1 MTSSEPE
8 DEYRAAEEAH
18 DGLSGLPVAPVPQG
32 LMYEPLRVEPPS
44 FTFLESLPLR
54 PMPRTPNFADAVLFG
69 VFMLAGLLVT
79 TVFLGLSV
87 HYHWFGLGDLEQA
100 VKKNWLALG
109 SQLLIYAI
117 GLAVAVPFFRTM
129 WGKPYFV
136 GLHWHGATAK
146 RLALRLLG
154 CAVLCNVLA
163 MLGDYI
169 LPFPEHAPI
178 DKMFSTSTDAWML
191 TFFGV
196 LIAPLFEEM
205 IFRGFL
211 LPAMA
216 TAWDWAIER
225 STGARPRP
233 LDAEGQPVW
242 SAGAMIFAAM
252 LVSVP
257 FALMHSA
264 QLGQAWG
271 PLLLLYCVSLVLC
284 TVRFV
289 TRSLAASTL
298 VHSIYNAI
306 LFGIM
311 LVQTDGFRH
320 LDKI

>member
-1 MTSSEPE
+1 MSEGGRE
-8 DEYRAAEEAH
+8 DEIQAVTEAH
-18 DGLSGLPVAPVPQG
+18 SELPVAPVP
-32 LMYEPLRVEPPS
+32 LVLVNEPLGVEPPS
-44 FTFLESLPLR
+44 FAFLESLPLR

-79 TVFLGLSV
+79 IVLLGLSA
-87 HYHWFGLGDLEQA
+87 HYHWLGLGDLEQA
-100 VKKNWLALG
+100 VSKTWLALT

-117 GLAVAVPFFRTM
+117 GLAIAIPFFRTM
-129 WGKPYFV
+129 WGKPYFA
-136 GLHWHGATAK
+136 GLHWHAATAK

-178 DKMFSTSTDAWML
+178 DKMFSTQTDAWML
-191 TFFGV
+191 TFFGIF
-196 LIAPLFEEM
+196 LAPFFEEM

-216 TAWDWAIER
+216 TAWDWGIER
-225 STGARPRP
+225 ATGTLSKG
-233 LDAEGQPVW
+233 LDADGQPVW
-242 SAGAMIFAAM
+242 SPGAMAFAAM
-252 LVSVP
+252 VVSVP

-284 TVRFV
+284 TVRLV

-311 LVQTDGFRH
+311 LVETGGFRH